1 MRIVLAFLLLA
12 GCAST
17 AGDTISELAPER
29 LKVVSTTSLCKPY
42 FQGPNVAAE
51 RRRRGLGDCSPADQA
66 CASAGYPAGSP
77 NYAHCRANA
86 ALQAYD
92 QCYFN
97 GPDSGRSGRSL
108 ANADLICS
116 GQAR

>member
-17 AGDTISELAPER
+17 AGDVISEFNPEQLR
-29 LKVVSTTSLCKPY
+29 VLPTNSLCKPY
-42 FQGPNVAAE
+42 VQGPNVTAE
-51 RRRRGLGDCSPADQA
+51 RQRRGLSDCSPADQA

-77 NYAHCRANA
+77 NYAHCRATA
-86 ALQAYD
+86 SSQAYD

-97 GPDSGRSGRSL
+97 GPVSGRLGGSL
-108 ANADLICS
+108 SNTDVICS
-116 GQAR
+116 AQVR